1 MQKMTGKEVA
11 AFLDVD
17 PAIVRRLKLDGKA

>member
-1 MQKMTGKEVA
+1 MTGKEVA
-11 AFLDVD
+11 VFLDVD